1 MKIILAFGR
10 FLMKKP
16 FTQTRGLIFIVCLLL
31 VLFWLGL
38 ESEVF
43 ARAGGG
49 RSSGSRGYS
58 SGGSSQ
64 RSPGAAP
71 APQQRE
77 YQQPRQQP
85 QTPPASAGRSF
96 LSGMAGG
103 LVGGLLGGML
113 FRSLGFAGGSE
124 AGGGGFG
131 FGDIL
136 IILIILGVIY
146 FLVKWFRSRQ
156 TMQMNAAGAG
166 SLPYSF
172 PLPSSA
178 PTYVPPV
185 PEERIEEPKGEGLR
199 NIKAMDPY
207 FSEGSFKDLA
217 EDNFFKIQ
225 SAWTKRDIRGVSHLL
240 NPEMLN
246 TFQKD
251 VDKLLSEKR
260 MNRLENIA
268 VREVEIVEAGQDRG
282 EEFITVKFYANL
294 LDYVVDEINNQIVSG
309 SSTDPVKFM
318 EYWTFSRNV
327 GEKHWV
333 LAGITQEEDFSR
345 TRL

>member
-1 MKIILAFGR
+1 
-10 FLMKKP
+10 MKKG
-16 FTQTRGLIFIVCLLL
+16 FTQGRGLLCITCILL

-49 RSSGSRGYS
+49 KSSGSRGYS

-85 QTPPASAGRSF
+85 QPPPASTGRSF

-124 AGGGGFG
+124 AGGGGGFG

-136 IILIILGVIY
+136 IVLIILGVIY
-146 FLVKWFRSRQ
+146 FLVKRFRSRQ
-156 TMQMNAAGAG
+156 TMQMSAAGEAA
-166 SLPYSF
+166 LPYSY

-178 PTYVPPV
+178 PTYVPPA
-185 PEERIEEPKGEGLR
+185 PEERIEEPRAEGLR
-199 NIKAMDPY
+199 NIKAMDPN

-225 SAWTKRDIRGVSHLL
+225 SAWTKRDMRGVSHLL
-240 NPEMLN
+240 NPEMLDI
-246 TFQKD
+246 FQKD
-251 VDKLLSEKR
+251 VNKLLSEKR
-260 MNRLENIA
+260 TNRLENIA
-268 VREVEIVEAGQDRG
+268 VREVKIVDAGQIRG
-282 EEFITVKFYANL
+282 EEFITVKFHANL
-294 LDYVVDEINNQIVSG
+294 LDYVVDETNNQIVSG

-318 EYWTFSRNV
+318 EYWTFNRNV

-345 TRL
+345 TGL

>member
-1 MKIILAFGR
+1 MER
-10 FLMKKP
+10 P
-16 FTQTRGLIFIVCLLL
+16 FTQPKGLFFIACILL

-58 SGGSSQ
+58 SGGSYQ
-64 RSPGAAP
+64 RSPGPTP

-85 QTPPASAGRSF
+85 QPPPASTGRSF

-113 FRSLGFAGGSE
+113 FRSLGFAGGSDS
-124 AGGGGFG
+124 GGGFG

-136 IILIILGVIY
+136 IVLIILGVIY
-146 FLVKWFRSRQ
+146 FLVKRFRSRQ
-156 TMQMNAAGAG
+156 TMQMSAAGEAA
-166 SLPYSF
+166 LPYSY
-172 PLPSSA
+172 PLPSSTPNYA
-178 PTYVPPV
+178 PPV
-185 PEERIEEPKGEGLR
+185 PEERIEEPKVEGLR
-199 NIKAMDPY
+199 NIKAMDPN
-207 FSEGSFKDLA
+207 FSERSFKDLA

-225 SAWTKRDIRGVSHLL
+225 SAWTKRDMSGVSHLL
-240 NPEMLN
+240 NPEMLEV
-246 TFQKD
+246 FRKD
-251 VDKLLSEKR
+251 VNKLLSEKR

-268 VREVEIVEAGQDRG
+268 VREVEIADAGQDRG

-294 LDYVVDEINNQIVSG
+294 LDYVVDETNGQIVSG

-318 EYWTFSRNV
+318 EYWTFRRNV
-327 GEKHWV
+327 GEKHW
-333 LAGITQEEDFSR
+333 LLCGITQEGDFSR
-345 TRL
+345 TGL

>member
-1 MKIILAFGR
+1 
-10 FLMKKP
+10 MKKP
-16 FTQTRGLIFIVCLLL
+16 FTQTRGLLFIVCILL

-85 QTPPASAGRSF
+85 QPPPASAGRSF

-103 LVGGLLGGML
+103 VVGGLLGGML
-113 FRSLGFAGGSE
+113 FRSLGFAGGSDG
-124 AGGGGFG
+124 GGGGFG

-146 FLVKWFRSRQ
+146 FLVKRFRSRQ
-156 TMQMNAAGAG
+156 TLQMNAAGAG

-178 PTYVPPV
+178 PTDVSPV
-185 PEERIEEPKGEGLR
+185 PEERIEEPKVEGLR

-225 SAWTKRDIRGVSHLL
+225 SAWTKRDMRGVSHLL

-268 VREVEIVEAGQDRG
+268 VREVEIVGAGQDRG

-294 LDYVVDEINNQIVSG
+294 LDYVVDETNNQIVSG

-345 TRL
+345 TGL

>member
-1 MKIILAFGR
+1 MKVIIDFWR

-16 FTQTRGLIFIVCLLL
+16 FTQTRGLLIIVCLLL

-85 QTPPASAGRSF
+85 QPPPASAGRSF

-124 AGGGGFG
+124 GGGGFG

-156 TMQMNAAGAG
+156 TLQMNAAGAG

-178 PTYVPPV
+178 PTEVPPV
-185 PEERIEEPKGEGLR
+185 PEERIEEPKVEGLR

-225 SAWTKRDIRGVSHLL
+225 SAWTKRDMRGVSHLL

-268 VREVEIVEAGQDRG
+268 VREVEIVDAGQDRG

-294 LDYVVDEINNQIVSG
+294 LDYVVDETNNQIVSG

-333 LAGITQEEDFSR
+333 LAGITQKEDFSR
-345 TRL
+345 TGL